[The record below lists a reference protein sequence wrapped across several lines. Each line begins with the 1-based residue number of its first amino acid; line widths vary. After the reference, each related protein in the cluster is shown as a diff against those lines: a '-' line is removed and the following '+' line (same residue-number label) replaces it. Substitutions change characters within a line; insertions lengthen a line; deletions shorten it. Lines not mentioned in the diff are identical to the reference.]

1 MSKCARGCFAT
12 SASAQRKPVHCSG
25 LSARKFSDKNADMDY
40 HAIFLPQHQAGGD
53 SKRENLCQ
61 QDSERANKTT
71 PGTSSSGR
79 PVAREDPSSEK
90 KVHTHPNTDGETY
103 MGKFDHP
110 ANKFEPHCEEEHD
123 FLQSFKEHYMYK
135 IRLKDPTNLQDFPL
149 SVAMWSRFYERLL
162 MGFIFGLQ
170 RTKNTSLTKS
180 LQRQVQTLIERTDAY
195 NMQPLQDWKTF
206 RWSRNTLLSGP
217 AAKLFRMKVRVFSDC
232 TMCVGVSNPDP
243 SNTWATDG
251 IIRHHKHGDNHSF

>member
-1 MSKCARGCFAT
+1 MSKRAEESFAT
-12 SASAQRKPVHCSG
+12 SASAQQKPVHCSG

-40 HAIFLPQHQAGGD
+40 PAILLPQYQAGRD

-90 KVHTHPNTDGETY
+90 KVHIHPNTDGETY
-103 MGKFDHP
+103 IGKFDHP
-110 ANKFEPHCEEEHD
+110 ANKEHD
-123 FLQSFKEHYMYK
+123 FLQSGMEQYMYK

-162 MGFIFGLQ
+162 MGFILVYKGSRTQDFDTVPATTSANIDRTHRRIQHATIAGLEDISLVKNYVAEWSSSKTVHDESSRVLRFYNVCWSLESRSIQ
-170 RTKNTSLTKS
+170 YLGNRQCRRTCGTNTELSKN
-180 LQRQVQTLIERTDAY
+180 
-195 NMQPLQDWKTF
+195 
-206 RWSRNTLLSGP
+206 
-217 AAKLFRMKVRVFSDC
+217 
-232 TMCVGVSNPDP
+232 
-243 SNTWATDG
+243 
-251 IIRHHKHGDNHSF
+251 